1 MPGVSIATNGLPSS
15 SNRTST
21 LSRVVPGT
29 SLTIIRG
36 ALTSV
41 LMNVLLPT
49 LRRPTI
55 ATFISGSVPPSAA
68 SSSSRRRQLRDD
80 HVEQHGP
87 IAILHRAD
95 AERLARAEPVEL
107 VGLHVE
113 VLVVGLVGDQ
123 NDRHVHRAQAAG
135 DVLIERQH
143 ALAGVDDEQDHVGRV
158 DGQVDLVFDVLA

>member
-1 MPGVSIATNGLPSS
+1 MSVFRLFARRMPGVSIATNDLPSS

-55 ATFISGSVPPSAA
+55 ATFISGPPRLAA
-68 SSSSRRRQLRDD
+68 SSQQRRQLATI
-80 HVEQHGP
+80 VF
-87 IAILHRAD
+87 RARPG
-95 AERLARAEPVEL
+95 AFCS
-107 VGLHVE
+107 
-113 VLVVGLVGDQ
+113 VLTRMQ
-123 NDRHVHRAQAAG
+123 PSPRR
-135 DVLIERQH
+135 
-143 ALAGVDDEQDHVGRV
+143 
-158 DGQVDLVFDVLA
+158 